1 MSDPFE
7 PHYCNK
13 GRDRDRLCPVYHDCS
28 GATGKYVRVELRG
41 KGRIFDADVQ
51 VHRSVV
57 EAFWSAVLAADSDG
71 APSSS
76 APSPALVVSR
86 HALLHV
92 RRAGLY
98 LVGAVERDVPPLLVL
113 ELLGR
118 IADVF
123 ELYFRELSE
132 EALRDNFVTAY
143 QLLDEMVDHGVP
155 VHTEPVS
162 YTHLTLPT
170 ICSV

>member
-1 MSDPFE
+1 MPTPGAAE
-7 PHYCNK
+7 
-13 GRDRDRLCPVYHDCS
+13 GRTWP
-28 GATGKYVRVELRG
+28 
-41 KGRIFDADVQ
+41 
-51 VHRSVV
+51 
-57 EAFWSAVLAADSDG
+57 AADPCE
-71 APSSS
+71 AAS
-76 APSPALVVSR
+76 AAHDPALFARMLARWRAS
-86 HALLHV
+86 LV
-92 RRAGLY
+92 RAGFAGLY

-155 VHTEPVS
+155 VHTEPNAVS
-162 YTHLTLPT
+162 YTHLALPT
-170 ICSV
+170 NREV